1 MDGLVGISGPSV
13 HLLFLGLVVAGGLQI
28 PWPDVSILTCW
39 SPLPVASGPNAS
51 FSILYAFFFPEP
63 MKASL
68 FSIIAAHR
76 YEHCR

>member
-1 MDGLVGISGPSV
+1 MLEPA
-13 HLLFLGLVVAGGLQI
+13 AG
-28 PWPDVSILTCW
+28 SIRAQRF
-39 SPLPVASGPNAS
+39 PLH
-51 FSILYAFFFPEP
+51 FYAFFFPEP